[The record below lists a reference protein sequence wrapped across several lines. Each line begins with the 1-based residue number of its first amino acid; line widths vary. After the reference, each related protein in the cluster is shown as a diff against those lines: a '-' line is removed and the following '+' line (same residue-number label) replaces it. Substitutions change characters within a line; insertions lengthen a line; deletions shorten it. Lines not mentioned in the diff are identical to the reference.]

1 MAKTASK
8 SMSSNLHGPFALSA
22 RILGRVVR
30 ETRISLEEARW
41 RWQERISRFWCCP
54 KPDGGRSRMQ
64 ILSPKGIELQFF
76 HHRTNQSLIYGL
88 LAQVNPSVA
97 ETIIAEADFY
107 CSHILD
113 LLGSGHMN
121 LGQVIDWHA
130 DIISGYRWDQRRYYK
145 RFHPAPFPG
154 GHDIKFPWELSRCQH
169 LVRLGQAYWI
179 TDNEKYALEFVAQV
193 QDWID
198 CNPWPWGV
206 NWASTMDVAIRV
218 VNWLWGY
225 QFFKES
231 KSLPEQFIYKFERS
245 LLTHGRH
252 IYLNLENRTGI
263 TGNHYLSNLV
273 GLIYLGILCPE
284 FKDAHEWREFGLS
297 ELETEMFKQVHPDGV
312 DFEASTSY
320 HRLVLEMFLSATLL
334 ARYNGHD
341 FSPEYM
347 KRLEM
352 MVEFIMVIT
361 RPDGTAPLIGDSDN
375 GRLHRLKAWH
385 KPEREWN
392 DFRYLLA
399 IGGYLFD
406 REDFLCAAG
415 AELEEAIWL
424 MPERVVPI
432 RQPLERRPLESQRFE
447 NSGFYVLRTNEVHLF
462 VERGEIG
469 LGGVGAHNHYNP
481 LGFELWMNGH
491 VIVVDPGTYA
501 YTGDWHSRE
510 RYRSIQQHNT
520 LCIDLSNFMPE
531 HPPRSLF
538 GFQRLYSVREITWN
552 TNRQYDQ
559 LVLERTSE
567 ADGISVT
574 HRRHIVLWKNPTV
587 VAFRDTVAGTGSLPY
602 LFSLHF
608 SAGLVAIQA
617 SSSGASCVT
626 LARSDQDICNCVISS
641 PAWSMTL
648 VDDWV
653 SPSYGVQYQARTARF
668 ACESPNPVAPL
679 DIFFHPP
686 QVTLLQA
693 SDTFCEIQALLVGGV
708 LP

>member
-1 MAKTASK
+1 
-8 SMSSNLHGPFALSA
+8 MSSNLYVPFALPA

-41 RWQERISRFWCCP
+41 RWQERISRFWCYL
-54 KPDGGRSRMQ
+54 KPDGVSSRMQ
-64 ILSPKGIELQFF
+64 ILSPKGLDFQFF
-76 HHRTNQSLIYGL
+76 HHRTDQSLIYAL
-88 LAQVNPSVA
+88 LAQVNPSAA
-97 ETIIAEADFY
+97 ETIIAESDFY
-107 CSHILD
+107 RSHIWG
-113 LLGSGHMN
+113 LLGSGNMY

-130 DIISGYRWDQRRYYK
+130 DIISGYRWDQRRYHK
-145 RFHPAPFPG
+145 RFYPAPFPG

-206 NWASTMDVAIRV
+206 NWASTMDVAIRA

-231 KSLPEQFIYKFERS
+231 KSLPEQFICKFKRS

-252 IYLNLENRTGI
+252 IYHNLENRSGI

-284 FKDAHEWREFGLS
+284 FKEAGKWREFALN
-297 ELETEMFKQVHPDGV
+297 EIETEMFKQVYPDGV

-334 ARYNGHD
+334 ARYNDHD

-352 MVEFIMVIT
+352 MVEFIMVII

-385 KPEREWN
+385 EPEREWN

-424 MPERVVPI
+424 MPERVTPI
-432 RQPLERRPLESQRFE
+432 QQPHERRPLASQRFE
-447 NSGFYVLRTNEVHLF
+447 HSGFYVLRTDEVHLL

-481 LGFELWMNGH
+481 LGFELWMNGYA
-491 VIVVDPGTYA
+491 IVVDPGTYV
-501 YTGDWHSRE
+501 YTADWSARE
-510 RYRSIQQHNT
+510 QYRSMARHNT
-520 LCIDLSNFMPE
+520 LCIELPGFAPSY
-531 HPPRSLF
+531 PPQNLF
-538 GFQRLYSVREITWN
+538 SFQRLYTVREIAWN
-552 TNRQYDQ
+552 TNRQFDQ
-559 LVLERTSE
+559 LVLERVS
-567 ADGISVT
+567 IKNNVT
-574 HRRHIVLWKNPTV
+574 VIHRRIIIHWKNPAIV
-587 VAFRDTVAGTGSLPY
+587 VLRDIVSGTAAVPCF
-602 LFSLHF
+602 FSLHF
-608 SAGLVAIQA
+608 SSALTVGTLSATGVNGLALTW
-617 SSSGASCVT
+617 SGN
-626 LARSDQDICNCVISS
+626 DICNCTVLSS
-641 PAWSMTL
+641 SWSMTV

-653 SPSYGVQYQARTARF
+653 SPSYGVQHPAKTAKFVNTRQDF
-668 ACESPNPVAPL
+668 SEPL
-679 DIFFHPP
+679 DIFFSAPHI
-686 QVTLLQA
+686 TLRHDDGVWQ
-693 SDTFCEIQALLVGGV
+693 EIQILLSESTR
-708 LP
+708 L